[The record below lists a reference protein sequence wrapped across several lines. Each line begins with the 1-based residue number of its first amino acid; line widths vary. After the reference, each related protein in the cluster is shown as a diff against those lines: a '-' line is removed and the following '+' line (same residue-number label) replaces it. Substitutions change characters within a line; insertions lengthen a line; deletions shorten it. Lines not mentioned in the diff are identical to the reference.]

1 MNTEPTYCR
10 VCDSRC
16 GLLAETN
23 GEGLSTLRPDES
35 DPVSLG
41 YICETATQSLTALQA
56 PDRITEPMKR
66 VNGTLTPVSW
76 ETAIQEIGAQLRSIR
91 STTGPN
97 GIGLYL
103 GEEVQRSTRTL
114 VRSLA
119 FGVGA
124 GTPHIFSEQCFGP
137 GPQLWVTEQMIGHAA
152 PLLSD
157 LGRAHYVLLLS
168 GEQRE
173 LGWGPLAP
181 GMAHERWI
189 QHSRRTKKTKVIVA
203 DPRKTPL
210 AESMDQHLPIRPG
223 TEPYLLMG
231 MLAAVIRG
239 GWYDAQFVRDYTE
252 HFDRIKDVLA
262 PWDVEKC
269 AEICGIDAPTLS
281 GIALKFSRAAMA
293 VVHPAKHSFSNQ
305 AGAMGAWAWLAL
317 HTITAN
323 TLRPGGLY
331 ENQGA
336 FDLFP
341 VLTQVPTNGAPKTQ
355 TQRFPLL
362 WMQAPA
368 TAMIHEIKAGAVKA
382 VITINGNPLGV
393 LPGTDDVR
401 TSLRELDLLVCI
413 GRTED
418 ETATEADWVLPAA
431 HSWEQDSLCL
441 HDNTFLPIHGSIW
454 TPALV
459 SPRHESRPE
468 HEILRDLY
476 AVLRPGLRGSPW
488 GKHLGFLAQYIARAD
503 LSEWEHRVVSWSDD
517 VDPESAPSGLRR
529 IHLGDTDRST
539 WRPSTDSG
547 RINLLPDVILEAIRA
562 ATVPDITPLTLRTA
576 QPADRAPDHPHR
588 AEARPETIVRLH
600 PDCGYTDGERVCV
613 TTAHGSCKATVQH
626 DELLRAD
633 VVDIPFIQGT
643 QALNL
648 LDSSQADQMT
658 GSPILDGIACTIQ
671 ST

>member
-10 VCDSRC
+10 ICDSRC
-16 GLLAETN
+16 GLIAEIN
-23 GEGLSTLRPDES
+23 GEGLSNLRPDES

-41 YICETATQSLTALQA
+41 YICETATQSLSALQA

-76 ETAIQEIGAQLRSIR
+76 ETAIQEIGTALRSIR
-91 STTGPN
+91 AATGPN
-97 GIGLYL
+97 GISLYL

-114 VRSLA
+114 MRSLA

-124 GTPHIFSEQCFGP
+124 GTPHIFSEQCLGP

-168 GEQRE
+168 GEQRD

-181 GMAHERWI
+181 GMAHERWL

-203 DPRKTPL
+203 DPRRTPL
-210 AESMDQHLPIRPG
+210 AETMDQHLPIRPG
-223 TEPYLLMG
+223 TEPYLLIG
-231 MLAAVIRG
+231 MLVAVVRS

-252 HFDRIKDVLA
+252 NFDRIKEVLA

-269 AEICGIDAPTLS
+269 AKICGIDAPTLS

-293 VVHPAKHSFSNQ
+293 VVHPAKHSFSNE

-331 ENQGA
+331 ESKGA

-341 VLTQVPTNGAPKTQ
+341 VLAQVPTSGAPKTQ
-355 TQRFPLL
+355 TQRHPLL

-368 TAMIHEIKAGAVKA
+368 TAMTHEINAGAVKA
-382 VITINGNPLGV
+382 MITVNGNPLGV
-393 LPGTDDVR
+393 LPGTSAVR
-401 TSLRELDLLVCI
+401 ASLRELELLVCI

-418 ETATEADWVLPAA
+418 DTAAEAHWVLPAA
-431 HSWEQDSLCL
+431 HSWEQESLCL
-441 HDNTFLPIHGSIW
+441 HDNSLLPIHGSIW

-459 SPRHESRPE
+459 PPRNESRPE

-476 AVLRPGLRGSPW
+476 AVFRPGLRSSTW

-503 LSEWEHRVVSWSDD
+503 LPEWEHRVVSWSSN
-517 VDPESAPSGLRR
+517 VDPESAPDGSRR

-539 WRPSTDSG
+539 WRPSTDNG
-547 RINLLPDVILEAIRA
+547 LINLFPDALIETVRSTVIPTIA
-562 ATVPDITPLTLRTA
+562 PMTLRTA
-576 QPADRAPDHPHR
+576 QPADRAPDSPHR
-588 AEARPETIVRLH
+588 SQIRPETIVRLH
-600 PDCGYTDGERVCV
+600 PDSGHKDGERVSI
-613 TTAHGSCKATVQH
+613 TTANGSCIATVEH
-626 DELLRAD
+626 DELVRPD
-633 VVDIPFIQGT
+633 VADIPFIQGT
-643 QALNL
+643 QALEL
-648 LDSSQADQMT
+648 LDPNQVDKMT
-658 GSPILDGIACTIQ
+658 GSPVLDGIGCTIQ
-671 ST
+671 SA